1 MEILTLQITFLRTPE
16 ASYEGAAPQ
25 VNAKPERAGWKSGRK
40 FLPIAQQ
47 SPSWQHA
54 ARSGTNSQLPGS
66 SLHSGEKEECT
77 VSLTFWFFRVL
88 PRGLVSVLPDSE
100 LSWDWQFG
108 AMPHWGPLR
117 QREAPLPVTPPERLS
132 YCNRHQGEQEIKASR
147 EEGGNVL

>member
-54 ARSGTNSQLPGS
+54 ARSITLLSKHPLAKSRGIHEDNSNPDCALS
-66 SLHSGEKEECT
+66 CA
-77 VSLTFWFFRVL
+77 FF
-88 PRGLVSVLPDSE
+88 LV
-100 LSWDWQFG
+100 
-108 AMPHWGPLR
+108 
-117 QREAPLPVTPPERLS
+117 PEVR
-132 YCNRHQGEQEIKASR
+132 KD
-147 EEGGNVL
+147 